1 MALSAESRLS
11 SITSTRRPVAA
22 GSCSASS
29 SAVPHGRRQ
38 GQADGEGAALS
49 GAGAGRPI
57 DAVHLRQRARQGQA
71 DAESAFGSGGGAR
84 LGLHEQLEDGVQVF
98 LRKAAAV
105 VGDRQ
110 VHEGVGGVG
119 TQLDAPAFGVYLA
132 AFTSR
137 FCSTWDSRVESPC
150 TYTVVGLLDGE
161 RVPARRDDRPG
172 DLDAARHHVPQAQ
185 QFLAQLDL
193 ARAIDPTSSRSSTSR
208 VTCVSWRSI
217 TSRYSRST
225 GSRAPPA
232 A

>member
-1 MALSAESRLS
+1 MPPCPAPGL
-11 SITSTRRPVAA
+11 AA
-22 GSCSASS
+22 S
-29 SAVPHGRRQ
+29 
-38 GQADGEGAALS
+38 
-49 GAGAGRPI
+49 I

-71 DAESAFGSGGGAR
+71 DAESAFGSGGAR

-150 TYTVVGLLDGE
+150 TCTVVGLLDVE
-161 RVPARRDDRPG
+161 RAG
-172 DLDAARHHVPQAQ
+172 
-185 QFLAQLDL
+185 
-193 ARAIDPTSSRSSTSR
+193 
-208 VTCVSWRSI
+208 
-217 TSRYSRST
+217 
-225 GSRAPPA
+225 APR
-232 A
+232 